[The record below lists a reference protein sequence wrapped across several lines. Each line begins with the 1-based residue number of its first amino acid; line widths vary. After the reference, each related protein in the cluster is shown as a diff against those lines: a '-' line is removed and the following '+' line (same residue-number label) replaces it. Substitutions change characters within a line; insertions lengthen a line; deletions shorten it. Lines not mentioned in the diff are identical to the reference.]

1 MEGDFM
7 DEEDTLDE
15 LEGSDLSGCEDE
27 EEDEDNTTQIE
38 VITDIFEDYTVQLP
52 DII

>member
-27 EEDEDNTTQIE
+27 KTR
-38 VITDIFEDYTVQLP
+38 ITPHRVK
-52 DII
+52 

>member
-1 MEGDFM
+1 MWGDFM

-27 EEDEDNTTQIE
+27 EEDEDNTTQSE
-38 VITDIFEDYTVQLP
+38 VVRHI
-52 DII
+52 